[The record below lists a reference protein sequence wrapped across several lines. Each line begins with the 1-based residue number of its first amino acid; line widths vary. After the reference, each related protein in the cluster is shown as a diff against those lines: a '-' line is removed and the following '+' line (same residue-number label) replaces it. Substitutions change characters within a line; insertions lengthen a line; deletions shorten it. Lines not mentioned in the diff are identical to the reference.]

1 MSFLEDL
8 GRAVG
13 LGGSRPASTSLGLH
27 SARRFRVL
35 VERERARVHRCDDQ
49 FSLLAFAVADL
60 RSGWPTLVKTAKIL
74 RRRLRITDD
83 AGWLNRGT
91 IGVLLPGTPGW
102 GAWTMADDV
111 CASLPLGIPLPECR
125 VSSYPSD
132 WLPGRSG
139 KEDRGERARL
149 RARRKLPAGLAEM
162 LLVQA
167 MPPWKRALDIAGAGL
182 GLLLLWPLLLV
193 VAAAVKL
200 TSPGPVLFAQLRS
213 GRGGKPFLMYKFRTM
228 TTDAEARK
236 ALLLAQRAGRAGLQ
250 DQGRSPRHAAGPL
263 VAGRQHRRAAT
274 VVERAPRRYVA
285 GRAAAVALRG
295 SRGLLRLAPP
305 APGRNSR
312 ADLHLASAGTLAR
325 DLRRVDADGHPLC
338 PLAVVAAGP
347 EVVAANDSR
356 TDFPP
361 WLVAAVRNDD
371 LRK

>member
-236 ALLLAQRAGRAGLQ
+236 ALLLARNEQDGPAFKIKDDPRVTPLGRWLRAASIDELPQLWNVLRGDMSLVGPRPLPCEEAAACSDWRRQRLDAIPGLTCTWQ
-250 DQGRSPRHAAGPL
+250 VRGRSR
-263 VAGRQHRRAAT
+263 VTFDEWTRMDI
-274 VVERAPRRYVA
+274 RYV
-285 GRAAAVALRG
+285 RSQSWRQDLKLLLQTIPALIFHRG
-295 SRGLLRLAPP
+295 
-305 APGRNSR
+305 
-312 ADLHLASAGTLAR
+312 
-325 DLRRVDADGHPLC
+325 
-338 PLAVVAAGP
+338 
-347 EVVAANDSR
+347 
-356 TDFPP
+356 
-361 WLVAAVRNDD
+361 W
-371 LRK
+371 

>member
-236 ALLLAQRAGRAGLQ
+236 ALLLCATSRTGRPS
-250 DQGRSPRHAAGPL
+250 RSRTIPASRRWAAGC
-263 VAGRQHRRAAT
+263 G
-274 VVERAPRRYVA
+274 
-285 GRAAAVALRG
+285 
-295 SRGLLRLAPP
+295 PP
-305 APGRNSR
+305 ASTSCHSCGTCSAAICRWSGRGR
-312 ADLHLASAGTLAR
+312 CPARKPRPAPTGAASAWTQ
-325 DLRRVDADGHPLC
+325 
-338 PLAVVAAGP
+338 
-347 EVVAANDSR
+347 
-356 TDFPP
+356 FPG
-361 WLVAAVRNDD
+361 
-371 LRK
+371 

>member
-139 KEDRGERARL
+139 KEDRGERAASRPPQAAG
-149 RARRKLPAGLAEM
+149 RARGDAAGASDAALEAGVGHRGSGSRPAAALAPVARGGGRRQAHFAGPGALCPASQRTGRKTVPDVQVPHHDHRRRSPQGLA
-162 LLVQA
+162 
-167 MPPWKRALDIAGAGL
+167 AGARTSRTGRPSRSRTIPASRR
-182 GLLLLWPLLLV
+182 W
-193 VAAAVKL
+193 AAGCGPPAS
-200 TSPGPVLFAQLRS
+200 TSCHSCGTCSAAICRWS
-213 GRGGKPFLMYKFRTM
+213 GRGRCP
-228 TTDAEARK
+228 ARK
-236 ALLLAQRAGRAGLQ
+236 
-250 DQGRSPRHAAGPL
+250 PR
-263 VAGRQHRRAAT
+263 
-274 VVERAPRRYVA
+274 
-285 GRAAAVALRG
+285 
-295 SRGLLRLAPP
+295 P
-305 APGRNSR
+305 APTG
-312 ADLHLASAGTLAR
+312 AASAWTQ
-325 DLRRVDADGHPLC
+325 
-338 PLAVVAAGP
+338 
-347 EVVAANDSR
+347 
-356 TDFPP
+356 FPG
-361 WLVAAVRNDD
+361 
-371 LRK
+371 